1 MDQLPNATAEIGAL
15 ELACALIRCP
25 SVTPAEGGAL
35 HLLED
40 RLSALGFDCHWLTFS
55 AEGTEDV
62 DNLFAKIGRGSSFC
76 FAGHTDVVPEG
87 DSEAW
92 QHSPFDAV
100 IRNGVLSGRGA
111 VDMKGAIA
119 AFAAAVSRFL
129 RHRGDTFGGA
139 ISFLITGD
147 EEGPAI
153 NGTVKVLDWLKQRG
167 EVLDACLVGE
177 PTSRLVLGDMMKIG
191 RRGSLNASLTVH
203 GTQGHVA
210 YPHLADNPI
219 PRLLTML
226 GRLEN
231 RTLDAGSDH
240 FQKSNLEITDLG
252 VGNDTTNV
260 IPAAA
265 RARFNIRFNDI
276 HAGEEL
282 IAWIR
287 ETCDSV
293 GGPYELD
300 ARISGEA
307 FLTPP
312 GQLSDTVAGAVTAV
326 TGRQPELSTGG
337 GTSDARFIKNICP
350 VVEFGLPSTTMH
362 QVNEAA
368 SVADIEI
375 LTAIYEDILNRWFP
389 SESKC

>member
-1 MDQLPNATAEIGAL
+1 MDRLSNAPAEIEPL
-15 ELACALIRCP
+15 ELASALIRCP

-35 HLLED
+35 HLLES
-40 RLSALGFDCHWLTFS
+40 RLSNLGFDCHRLTFS
-55 AEGTEDV
+55 AAGTADV
-62 DNLFAKIGRGSSFC
+62 DNLFAKIGQGSSFC

-87 DSEAW
+87 DSQAW
-92 QHSPFDAV
+92 HHSPFDAV
-100 IRNGVLSGRGA
+100 IRDGLLTGRGA

-119 AFAAAVSRFL
+119 AFTAAVSRFL
-129 RHRGDTFGGA
+129 RHRGDTFDGA
-139 ISFLITGD
+139 ISLLITGD

-153 NGTVKVLDWLKQRG
+153 NGTIKVLDWLKQRG

-177 PTSRLVLGDMMKIG
+177 PTSRQVLGDMMKIG

-226 GRLEN
+226 GRLTE
-231 RTLDAGSDH
+231 RALDAGNDH
-240 FQKSNLEITDLG
+240 FQASNLEVTDLG
-252 VGNDTTNV
+252 VGNETTNV

-265 RARFNIRFNDI
+265 RARLNIRFNDM
-276 HAGEEL
+276 HTGENL

-287 ETCDSV
+287 ETCDAV
-293 GGPYELD
+293 GGSYELD
-300 ARISGEA
+300 ARISGES

-312 GQLSDTVAGAVTAV
+312 GQLSDTVAGAVAAV
-326 TGRQPELSTGG
+326 TGHQPELSTSG
-337 GTSDARFIKNICP
+337 GTSDARFIKNFCP

-368 SVADIEI
+368 SVADIER
-375 LTAIYEDILNRWFP
+375 LTAIYEAVLNRWFP
-389 SESKC
+389 SAGEC